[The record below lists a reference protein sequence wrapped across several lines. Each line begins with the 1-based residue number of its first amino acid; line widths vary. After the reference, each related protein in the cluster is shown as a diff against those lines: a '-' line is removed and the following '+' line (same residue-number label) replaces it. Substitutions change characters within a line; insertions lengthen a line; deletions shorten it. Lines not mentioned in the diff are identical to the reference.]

1 MRTFFSEVF
10 VFPLPLSLWRTVS
23 YSFLP
28 HPSLSFFPPLRPLFS
43 HPVFSLL
50 RQDMSQVESGEAV
63 RCERELGLYLQDCE
77 VLIRQLNLDLN
88 ILRDEKYYQVEQ
100 LACRSVEGEGV

>member
-1 MRTFFSEVF
+1 M
-10 VFPLPLSLWRTVS
+10 SL
-23 YSFLP
+23 
-28 HPSLSFFPPLRPLFS
+28 
-43 HPVFSLL
+43 
-50 RQDMSQVESGEAV
+50 VESGEAV

-100 LACRSVEGEGV
+100 LAFRSVAGEGV